1 MLGIGLIL
9 NNNDYNNN
17 NKIIFL
23 TYILAP
29 SCPDR
34 IIIFEFEFSI
44 KACSDSIFK
53 PLMRMS
59 QSIYFQIHLI
69 GLYFMKK

>member
-34 IIIFEFEFSI
+34 IIIFEFEFSNL
-44 KACSDSIFK
+44 IFW
-53 PLMRMS
+53 S
-59 QSIYFQIHLI
+59 QSSD
-69 GLYFMKK
+69 LYFRF